1 MSENEKEKV
10 EEYLKKGVEFRLK
23 NDFSAALREYRKAV
37 EIAPENR
44 TAQLRL
50 ASIYIDLANYELS
63 HYYLSLAQEA
73 LQKVLKIEPLNE
85 EAHQSLITLHFKKGT
100 LGELARE
107 YKEKLKSQP
116 EQKLWA
122 KYLNQIILIGKES
135 LPPSSGEKG
144 RPGFIIRFTFD
155 YFLLPSGILTI
166 ITSLMSDRFRPFLF
180 LGLVML
186 GFFLI
191 YKIATFLIFY
201 PNWFKKM

>member
-50 ASIYIDLANYELS
+50 ASIYIDLADYELS

-135 LPPSSGEKG
+135 LPPSSGEK
-144 RPGFIIRFTFD
+144 RKTRFYYPI
-155 YFLLPSGILTI
+155 YFRLLSFTLRNSYYYYFFNVRSVS
-166 ITSLMSDRFRPFLF
+166 SLSFFRTGNARFFSNL
-180 LGLVML
+180 
-186 GFFLI
+186 
-191 YKIATFLIFY
+191 
-201 PNWFKKM
+201 